1 MRLIEAGG
9 QSGGRG
15 HGRDR
20 RGQQS
25 LADHVRPQ
33 PVETDQMVLPDQLH
47 DRGGQRE
54 LTARKAPVTFL
65 DRADP
70 RVQRGSDAKTRSNS
84 ATSTS
89 PPFSVSDPSGTP
101 VRAFSRVQRLPGVR
115 EAVRRRDIFF
125 TRQVYFH
132 VRDD

>member
-1 MRLIEAGG
+1 MIRTPPRNFDALALRLIEAGG

-65 DRADP
+65 DRGRSP
-70 RVQRGSDAKTRSNS
+70 R
-84 ATSTS
+84 
-89 PPFSVSDPSGTP
+89 P
-101 VRAFSRVQRLPGVR
+101 
-115 EAVRRRDIFF
+115 
-125 TRQVYFH
+125 TRQ
-132 VRDD
+132 